1 MNWSRTSCIKAKYGL
16 RLLLPFPLLS
26 LTRPREGGS
35 RIISSHA
42 CFLNLWSSFSLV
54 LIYVLL
60 YICQDF
66 PSSFE
71 GKESGPNA
79 GDPGSVLGLGRS
91 PGEENGNPLQYSC
104 LETFHGQRSLTGY
117 SPWGH
122 KELDTTERLHLLNLH
137 VMIGNKQSAP
147 DIQVL

>member
-1 MNWSRTSCIKAKYGL
+1 MNWSGTSILKQNTVSVSSLHSC
-16 RLLLPFPLLS
+16 LLS

-104 LETFHGQRSLTGY
+104 LENSMNRGAWRATVHGVTKSWT
-117 SPWGH
+117 
-122 KELDTTERLHLLNLH
+122 RLSDY
-137 VMIGNKQSAP
+137 IC
-147 DIQVL
+147 

>member
-1 MNWSRTSCIKAKYGL
+1 MFLK
-16 RLLLPFPLLS
+16 PLEL
-26 LTRPREGGS
+26 
-35 RIISSHA
+35 I
-42 CFLNLWSSFSLV
+42 SLV

-66 PSSFE
+66 PSSFK

-104 LETFHGQRSLTGY
+104 LENFMNRG
-117 SPWGH
+117 
-122 KELDTTERLHLLNLH
+122 
-137 VMIGNKQSAP
+137 A
-147 DIQVL
+147 